1 MTSSLAVREQDMGP
15 DNVVIMDLAES
26 PKRASSIEDDVSK
39 KKKASRPNLWKIVR
53 EAMGKDLTRLSL
65 PVYFNEP
72 LSFVQRVMEDI
83 EYSDLLDRASQP
95 QLCNTADRVA
105 LVAAFVVSHYAA
117 TEKRTYKPFNP
128 LLGETF
134 DLVRHHPPVMAL
146 AEQVSH
152 HPPVT
157 ALYARGERWTYHTS
171 YEVRSRFHGN
181 TLEAWPEGRVYIRF
195 EDGEIFYYKQAH
207 TFVNNIVMGTSLSV
221 DNGGDV
227 EIREKSGKICAFL
240 KFEKG
245 GRKHDRGITGR
256 VCDSTDGTIL
266 KSISGNWWDSVRV
279 DGTTLWTATKRPERR
294 DTGGLFDM
302 TSFAWTLN
310 APLESSAQKAA
321 IPKTDSRLRPDVR
334 ALEQGDYKLAASEK
348 DRLEKAQRKR
358 RKDEESGIP
367 NAQASPRW
375 FVRVPAEDA
384 PSDDGEEWHYRGGY
398 FETKMSAES
407 EQSPACWLQNDGPDI
422 Y

>member
-1 MTSSLAVREQDMGP
+1 MSSSKVLQEQ
-15 DNVVIMDLAES
+15 NVGSDKVAIRDLAES
-26 PKRASSIEDDVSK
+26 AKRSDEIAGEVTK
-39 KKKASRPNLWKIVR
+39 KKKASRPNLWKIAR

-83 EYSDLLDRASQP
+83 EYSDLLDRASETDLFQ
-95 QLCNTADRVA
+95 TADRAA
-105 LVAAFVVSHYAA
+105 LVASFVVSHYAA

-157 ALYARGERWTYHTS
+157 AMYARGERWTYHTS
-171 YEVRSRFHGN
+171 YEIQSRFHGN
-181 TLEAWPEGRVYIRF
+181 TLEVWPEGRVCIRF
-195 EDGEIFYYKQAH
+195 DDGELFQYKQAH
-207 TFVNNIVMGTSLSV
+207 TYVGNIVMGTSLSV

-227 EIREKSGKICAFL
+227 DIRENSGKFRVSL

-245 GRKHDRGITGR
+245 GRKHSGGVVGSVYDCGN
-256 VCDSTDGTIL
+256 GTIL
-266 KSISGNWWDSVRV
+266 KSISGNWWDSVLV
-279 DGTTLWTATKRPERR
+279 DGVTIWTAAKRPERG

-310 APLESSAQKAA
+310 APLKLPAQRGA

-334 ALEQGDYKLAASEK
+334 ALEEGDYKLAASEK
-348 DRLEKAQRKR
+348 DRLERAQRKR
-358 RKDEESGIP
+358 RKDEESSNNP
-367 NAQASPRW
+367 TTQAFPKW
-375 FVRVPAEDA
+375 FSQVQIGDSSDRV
-384 PSDDGEEWHYRGGY
+384 EWHYRGGY
-398 FETKMSAES
+398 FDTKMSAES
-407 EQSPACWLQNDGPDI
+407 SQNAESWKNNEGPDI
-422 Y
+422 F